1 MDRAPP
7 AYRCRVR
14 SSPALAMGRSRAL
27 WRVRPYLR
35 PYARQLTTM
44 VGVSFAAIGAGLA
57 VPLVIRRI
65 VDGPIAQG
73 DRGAVLPLA
82 ALVLLLGMV
91 ETGLAFTRR
100 WIQGSAANGFERSL
114 RDDLYAH
121 LQSLP
126 ASFHDRWHSGQLL
139 SRAMADLSVIRR
151 FVGFGLVFLIVN
163 SVTFILVIALLVR
176 LYAPLALVTALSIL
190 PLAVLSSRFK
200 RKYKA
205 VSRRVQDQ
213 QGDLTTL
220 AEEAATGIR
229 VIKAFGRAPLV
240 AGQYA
245 ASAGRLRDSAVESVD
260 LRATFWS
267 LIDLVPN
274 LTLAS
279 VLVFGALAVGRG
291 ALSLG
296 GLVAF
301 ISLVLM
307 LVWPMESLGSII
319 ANAREADVAAARIF
333 EVFDTVPDIADRPG
347 AVDLVG
353 SSGHLHFEGVGFR
366 YPGSDEWAL
375 RGVDLAI
382 EPGET
387 LALVGTTG
395 SGKTSLL
402 NLVPRLYDASEG
414 RILLDG
420 YDIRDLTLPS
430 LRRAVAVAFDDPLLF
445 SASVRENLLLG
456 WPDASDDDLET
467 AVATAQAQFVHDLPW
482 GLDTRVGE
490 QGLSLS
496 GGQRQRLALARA
508 IVGRPTVLLLDDP
521 LSSLDVHT
529 EVLVERALAQVL
541 GSSTAVVA
549 VHRPSTLALADRVAW
564 FEAGELRAV
573 GTHVE
578 LARSSAD
585 YRAVLGI
592 DQPAAGRSAEEV
604 A

>member
-1 MDRAPP
+1 
-7 AYRCRVR
+7 
-14 SSPALAMGRSRAL
+14 
-27 WRVRPYLR
+27 
-35 PYARQLTTM
+35 M
-44 VGVSFAAIGAGLA
+44 VVVSFMAIGAALTI
-57 VPLVIRRI
+57 PLVIRRI
-65 VDGPIAQG
+65 VDGPIARG

-82 ALVLLLGMV
+82 GLVLLLGLI
-91 ETGLAFTRR
+91 EAGLAFTRR
-100 WIQGSAANGFERSL
+100 WVQGAAANGFERSL
-114 RDDLYAH
+114 RDDIYAH

-163 SVTFILVIALLVR
+163 SVTFVFVIVLLFR
-176 LYAPLALVTALSIL
+176 MYPPLALVTAASVL
-190 PLAVLSSRFK
+190 PLAFLSLRF
-200 RKYKA
+200 RRRYTA
-205 VSRRVQDQ
+205 VSRRVQDE

-220 AEEAATGIR
+220 VEEAATGIR

-240 AGQYA
+240 GEQYSA
-245 ASAGRLRDSAVESVD
+245 AARRLRASAIESAN

-274 LTLAS
+274 VTLIG
-279 VLVFGALAVGRG
+279 VLAVGALAVGRG
-291 ALSLG
+291 ALTLG

-307 LVWPMESLGSII
+307 LVWPMESLGNIV
-319 ANAREADVAAARIF
+319 ANAREADTAAGRIF
-333 EVFDTVPDIADRPG
+333 EVLDTEPDIADRPG
-347 AVDLVG
+347 AVELAET
-353 SSGHLHFEGVGFR
+353 SGHLRLEGVGFR
-366 YPGSDEWAL
+366 YPGSEGWAL
-375 RGVDLAI
+375 RDVDLEVHA
-382 EPGET
+382 GET

-402 NLVPRLYDASEG
+402 NLVPRLYDVTEG

-420 YDIRDLTLPS
+420 HEVRDVTLPS

-456 WPDASDDDLET
+456 WPDATEEDLET
-467 AVATAQAQFVHDLPW
+467 AIATAQAQFVHDLPW

-490 QGLSLS
+490 QGLTLS

-508 IVGRPTVLLLDDP
+508 IVGRPSVLLLDDP

-529 EVLVERALAQVL
+529 EALVEQALAQVL

-564 FEAGELRAV
+564 FEDGRVRAV
-573 GTHVE
+573 GTAAE
-578 LARSSAD
+578 LAEVAE
-585 YRAVLGI
+585 YRAVLGLE
-592 DQPAAGRSAEEV
+592 PRPAEEV

>member
-1 MDRAPP
+1 
-7 AYRCRVR
+7 
-14 SSPALAMGRSRAL
+14 
-27 WRVRPYLR
+27 
-35 PYARQLTTM
+35 
-44 VGVSFAAIGAGLA
+44 

-65 VDGPIAQG
+65 VDGPIARG
-73 DRGAVLPLA
+73 DRRAVRPLA
-82 ALVLLLGMV
+82 ALVLVLGLV

-100 WIQGSAANGFERSL
+100 WIQGSAANGFERTL

-163 SVTFILVIALLVR
+163 SVTFVLVIALLFR
-176 LYAPLALVTALSIL
+176 LYAPLALVTAASIL
-190 PLAVLSSRFK
+190 PLAFLSSRFK
-200 RKYKA
+200 RRYTA

-240 AGQYA
+240 GSQYA
-245 ASAGRLRDSAVESVD
+245 ASAGRLRASAIESAN

-274 LTLAS
+274 LTLIG
-279 VLVFGALAVGRG
+279 VLTVGALAVGRG
-291 ALSLG
+291 SLSLG

-307 LVWPMESLGSII
+307 LVWPMESLGNIV
-319 ANAREADVAAARIF
+319 ANAREADTAAGRIF
-333 EVFDTVPDIADRPG
+333 EVLDTVPAIADRPG
-347 AVDLVG
+347 AVDLG
-353 SSGHLHFEGVGFR
+353 SSRGDLRFRGVGFR
-366 YPGSDEWAL
+366 YPGTDRWAV
-375 RGVDLAI
+375 RGIDLDVR
-382 EPGET
+382 PGET

-402 NLVPRLYDASEG
+402 SLVPRLHDVTEG
-414 RILLDG
+414 AVVLDG
-420 YDIRDLTLPS
+420 HDVRDLTLSS
-430 LRRAVAVAFDDPLLF
+430 LRRVVGVAFDDPLLF

-456 WPDASDDDLET
+456 WPDAGEDDLEM
-467 AVATAQAQFVHDLPW
+467 AVATAQADFVHDLPW

-490 QGLSLS
+490 QGLTLS

-508 IVGRPTVLLLDDP
+508 IVGRPAVLVLDDP

-529 EVLVERALAQVL
+529 EALVEAALARVL
-541 GSSTAVVA
+541 AASTAIVA
-549 VHRPSTLALADRVAW
+549 VHRPSTLALADRVAF
-564 FEAGELRAV
+564 FEAGRLQAV
-573 GTHVE
+573 GGHAE
-578 LARSSAD
+578 LVAGLPA
-585 YRAVLGI
+585 YRAVLGL
-592 DQPAAGRSAEEV
+592 DRGSAPGRVGQV

>member
-1 MDRAPP
+1 MRG
-7 AYRCRVR
+7 
-14 SSPALAMGRSRAL
+14 SPSRAL
-27 WRVRPYLR
+27 WRVWPYLR
-35 PYARQLTTM
+35 PYARQLGTM
-44 VGVSFAAIGAGLA
+44 VVVSFLAIGAALT

-65 VDGPIAQG
+65 VDGPIARG
-73 DRGAVLPLA
+73 DRDALLPLA
-82 ALVLLLGMV
+82 GLVLLLGLI

-100 WIQGSAANGFERSL
+100 WIQGAAANGFERSL
-114 RDDLYAH
+114 RNDLYAH

-163 SVTFILVIALLVR
+163 SVTFVLVIVLLFR
-176 LYAPLALVTALSIL
+176 MYPPLALVTACSVL
-190 PLAVLSSRFK
+190 PLAFLSSRF
-200 RKYKA
+200 RRRYTA
-205 VSRRVQDQ
+205 VSRRVQDE

-240 AGQYA
+240 AEQYA
-245 ASAGRLRDSAVESVD
+245 TAAQRLRGSAIESAN

-274 LTLAS
+274 LTLIG
-279 VLVFGALAVGRG
+279 VLVVGALAVGEG
-291 ALSLG
+291 SLTLG

-307 LVWPMESLGSII
+307 LVWPMESLGNIV
-319 ANAREADVAAARIF
+319 ANAREADTAAGRIF
-333 EVFDTVPDIADRPG
+333 EVLDTDPDIADRPT
-347 AVDLVG
+347 AVDLTA
-353 SSGHLHFEGVGFR
+353 STGHLRLEGVGFR
-366 YPGSDEWAL
+366 YPGSDGWAL
-375 RGVDLAI
+375 REVDL
-382 EPGET
+382 EVHPGET

-402 NLVPRLYDASEG
+402 SLVPRLYDVSEG

-420 YDIRDLTLPS
+420 HDVRDVTLPS

-456 WPDASDDDLET
+456 WPDATDEDLET

-490 QGLSLS
+490 QGLTLS

-508 IVGRPTVLLLDDP
+508 IVGRPSVLLLDDP

-529 EVLVERALAQVL
+529 EALVERALSQVL
-541 GSSTAVVA
+541 GSSTAVIA

-564 FEAGELRAV
+564 FEDGRLRAV
-573 GTHVE
+573 GGAGE
-578 LARSSAD
+578 LAEIAE
-585 YRAVLGI
+585 YRAVLGLEPS
-592 DQPAAGRSAEEV
+592 PARGRAVEHPAPGGPAEEV

>member
-1 MDRAPP
+1 
-7 AYRCRVR
+7 
-14 SSPALAMGRSRAL
+14 
-27 WRVRPYLR
+27 
-35 PYARQLTTM
+35 M
-44 VGVSFAAIGAGLA
+44 VVVSFLGIGAALT

-65 VDGPIAQG
+65 VDGPIA
-73 DRGAVLPLA
+73 RGERDALLPLA
-82 ALVLLLGMV
+82 GLVLLLGMI

-100 WIQGSAANGFERSL
+100 WIQGRAANGFEREL
-114 RDDLYAH
+114 RDDIYAH

-126 ASFHDRWHSGQLL
+126 AAFHDRWHSGQLL

-163 SVTFILVIALLVR
+163 TVTFVFVIGLLFNM
-176 LYAPLALVTALSIL
+176 YAPLALVTAASIV
-190 PLAVLSSRFK
+190 PLAFLSQRF
-200 RKYKA
+200 RRRYRE
-205 VSRRVQDQ
+205 VSRRVQDE

-220 AEEAATGIR
+220 VEEAATGIR

-240 AGQYA
+240 ADQYA
-245 ASAGRLRDSAVESVD
+245 VAARRLRGSAIESAN

-274 LTLAS
+274 VTLIG
-279 VLVFGALAVGRG
+279 VLVVGALAVGDG
-291 ALSLG
+291 SLTLG
-296 GLVAF
+296 GLIAF

-307 LVWPMESLGSII
+307 LVWPMESLGNIV
-319 ANAREADVAAARIF
+319 ANAREADTAAGRIF
-333 EVFDTVPDIADRPG
+333 EVLDTEPDIADRPG
-347 AVDLVG
+347 AVDLAS
-353 SSGHLHFEGVGFR
+353 SSGHLRLEGVGFR
-366 YPGSDEWAL
+366 YPGCEAWAL
-375 RGVDLAI
+375 REVELEIHA
-382 EPGET
+382 GET

-402 NLVPRLYDASEG
+402 SLVPRLYDVTEG
-414 RILLDG
+414 RVLLDG
-420 YDIRDLTLPS
+420 HDVRDLTLPS

-456 WPDASDDDLET
+456 WPDATEEDLET

-490 QGLSLS
+490 QGLTLS

-508 IVGRPTVLLLDDP
+508 IVGRPSVLLLDDP

-529 EVLVERALAQVL
+529 EALVERALAQVL

-564 FEAGELRAV
+564 FEDGRLRAV
-573 GTHVE
+573 GTAGE
-578 LARSSAD
+578 LADIAE
-585 YRAVLGI
+585 YRAVLGL
-592 DQPAAGRSAEEV
+592 DARPAEEV

>member
-1 MDRAPP
+1 M
-7 AYRCRVR
+7 
-14 SSPALAMGRSRAL
+14 
-27 WRVRPYLR
+27 RPYLR
-35 PYARQLTTM
+35 PYVRQLSTM
-44 VGVSFAAIGAGLA
+44 IAVSFVAIGASLM

-65 VDGPIAQG
+65 VDGPIARG
-73 DRGAVLPLA
+73 DRAAVLPLA
-82 ALVLLLGMV
+82 LLVLVLGLI

-100 WIQGSAANGFERSL
+100 WIQGAAANGFERTL

-126 ASFHDRWHSGQLL
+126 ASFHDHWHSGQLL
-139 SRAMADLSVIRR
+139 SRAMADLGVIRR

-163 SVTFILVIALLVR
+163 SVTFVLVIALLFR
-176 LYAPLALVTALSIL
+176 LYAPLAVVTACSIF
-190 PLAVLSSRFK
+190 PLAILTSRFK
-200 RKYKA
+200 PRYRA
-205 VSRRVQDQ
+205 MSRRVQDQ

-220 AEEAATGIR
+220 VEEAATGIR

-240 AGQYA
+240 VEGYA
-245 ASAGRLRDSAVESVD
+245 ASAGRLRESSIESAN

-267 LIDLVPN
+267 LIDMVPN
-274 LTLAS
+274 ITLIG
-279 VLVFGALAVGRG
+279 VLVVGALAVGRG

-301 ISLVLM
+301 ISMVLM
-307 LVWPMESLGSII
+307 LVWPMESLGNIV
-319 ANAREADVAAARIF
+319 ANAREADVAAGRIF
-333 EVFDTVPDIADRPG
+333 EVFDTVAEIADRPG
-347 AVDLVG
+347 AVDLVA
-353 SSGHLHFEGVGFR
+353 SSGHLRFEGVGFR
-366 YPGSDEWAL
+366 YPGSEAWAL
-375 RGVDLAI
+375 RGVDLEI

-402 NLVPRLYDASEG
+402 NLVPRLYDVSEG
-414 RILLDG
+414 RIVLDG
-420 YDIRDLTLPS
+420 HDIRDLTLRS
-430 LRRAVAVAFDDPLLF
+430 LRRVVGVAFDDPLLF

-456 WPDASDDDLET
+456 WPDATDADLET

-529 EVLVERALAQVL
+529 EALVERALAQVL

-564 FEAGELRAV
+564 FSAGVLRAV
-573 GTHVE
+573 GTHAE
-578 LARSSAD
+578 LAASSD
-585 YRAVLGI
+585 EYRAVLGV
-592 DQPAAGRSAEEV
+592 DRPAGRRSEEV

>member
-1 MDRAPP
+1 
-7 AYRCRVR
+7 
-14 SSPALAMGRSRAL
+14 
-27 WRVRPYLR
+27 
-35 PYARQLTTM
+35 M
-44 VGVSFAAIGAGLA
+44 VVVSFMAIGAALTI
-57 VPLVIRRI
+57 PLVIRRI
-65 VDGPIAQG
+65 VDGPIARG

-82 ALVLLLGMV
+82 GLVLLLGLI
-91 ETGLAFTRR
+91 EAGLAFTRR
-100 WIQGSAANGFERSL
+100 WVQGAAANGFERSL
-114 RDDLYAH
+114 RDDIYAH

-163 SVTFILVIALLVR
+163 SVTFVFVIVLLFR
-176 LYAPLALVTALSIL
+176 MYPPLALVTAASVL
-190 PLAVLSSRFK
+190 PLAFLSLRF
-200 RKYKA
+200 RRRYTA
-205 VSRRVQDQ
+205 VSRRVQDE

-220 AEEAATGIR
+220 VEEAATGIR

-240 AGQYA
+240 GEQYSA
-245 ASAGRLRDSAVESVD
+245 AARRLRASAIESAN

-274 LTLAS
+274 VTLIG
-279 VLVFGALAVGRG
+279 VLAIGALAVGRG
-291 ALSLG
+291 ALTLG

-307 LVWPMESLGSII
+307 LVWPMESLGNIV
-319 ANAREADVAAARIF
+319 ANAREADTAAGRIF
-333 EVFDTVPDIADRPG
+333 EVLDTQPDIADRPG
-347 AVDLVG
+347 AVELAET
-353 SSGHLHFEGVGFR
+353 SGHLRLEGVGFR
-366 YPGSDEWAL
+366 YPGSEGWAL
-375 RGVDLAI
+375 RDVDLEIHA
-382 EPGET
+382 GET

-402 NLVPRLYDASEG
+402 NLVPRLYDVTEG

-420 YDIRDLTLPS
+420 HEVRDVTLPS

-456 WPDASDDDLET
+456 WPDATEEDLET
-467 AVATAQAQFVHDLPW
+467 AIATAQAQFVHDLPW

-490 QGLSLS
+490 QGLTLS

-508 IVGRPTVLLLDDP
+508 IVGRPSVLLLDDP

-529 EVLVERALAQVL
+529 EALVEQALAQVL

-564 FEAGELRAV
+564 FEDGRIRAV
-573 GTHVE
+573 GTAAE
-578 LARSSAD
+578 LAEVAE
-585 YRAVLGI
+585 YRAVLGLE
-592 DQPAAGRSAEEV
+592 PRPAEEV